1 VSGDALDALRT
12 VWQEELPITG
22 ALGIAVVS
30 APPGALVLQ
39 MPLAPNR
46 NHKGTAFAGSLSA
59 LTTLAGWSLLWLAL
73 REAGDHA
80 HVVIQD
86 SSMRYLK
93 PVHSDAFATATAPD
107 PEAMRHLLT
116 ALRRHGRGRVTVDV
130 TVRDAGGVEVAAMTG
145 RYVVHR
151 ALAPAP
157 RGG

>member
-1 VSGDALDALRT
+1 MSTAALDALRL

-30 APPGALVLQ
+30 APPGGLVLQ

-86 SSMRYLK
+86 STMRYLR
-93 PVHSDAFATATAPD
+93 PVHSDALATAEAPD
-107 PEAMRHLLT
+107 EAAMEHFW
-116 ALRRHGRGRVTVDV
+116 AGLRRHGRGRVTVEV
-130 TVRDAGGVEVAAMTG
+130 VVRDAHGVEVAAFTG

-151 ALAPAP
+151 AV
-157 RGG
+157 

>member
-1 VSGDALDALRT
+1 MSGDALDALRT

-93 PVHSDAFATATAPD
+93 PVHSDAIASYDCFFASATCIVNA
-107 PEAMRHLLT
+107 RLKSLNRNC
-116 ALRRHGRGRVTVDV
+116 ALRACSSSKISSSPPQVC
-130 TVRDAGGVEVAAMTG
+130 AAIE
-145 RYVVHR
+145 R
-151 ALAPAP
+151 P
-157 RGG
+157 